1 MAELS
6 GSCQEGTRS
15 WQDMGWRLAWFRG
28 GDFLGQGGWRSG
40 AVMCIP
46 VP

>member
-15 WQDMGWRLAWFRG
+15 WQDMG
-28 GDFLGQGGWRSG
+28 GGWPGSG
-40 AVMCIP
+40 MVTSWAREGGGLGL
-46 VP
+46 